1 MASAG
6 PVGILGGPTGSRTL
20 RANQRTINTMADHRT
35 VKKDGRHA
43 RGERNRLAI
52 LEACLALIDEGWLAP
67 TAQLISERAGITI
80 RSLFRHFPDMESLF
94 AAANNEVR
102 SRAAGAFTTKVRGGS
117 LEERIRATVERYC
130 EGYSDQ
136 KNLFLMTKGLS
147 WRYPILKDNYAR
159 LQKDL
164 RDNLELLLPEISQLD
179 TSQQELAHAITS
191 FEMWHRLSEH
201 QELSSLRTLNLLVDE
216 LYRLLLQHTSIKQ

>member
-20 RANQRTINTMADHRT
+20 RANRRTINTMADHRT

-102 SRAAGAFTTKVRGGS
+102 SRAAGAFATKARGGS
-117 LEERIRATVERYC
+117 LEERVRATVERYC

-136 KNLFLMTKGLS
+136 KKPFSHDQGTLLALSHPERQLCPVTKG
-147 WRYPILKDNYAR
+147 PAEQPGIVAAR
-159 LQKDL
+159 NQAA
-164 RDNLELLLPEISQLD
+164 RHVATRAGPCHHQL
-179 TSQQELAHAITS
+179 
-191 FEMWHRLSEH
+191 
-201 QELSSLRTLNLLVDE
+201 
-216 LYRLLLQHTSIKQ
+216 

>member
-1 MASAG
+1 
-6 PVGILGGPTGSRTL
+6 
-20 RANQRTINTMADHRT
+20 
-35 VKKDGRHA
+35 
-43 RGERNRLAI
+43 
-52 LEACLALIDEGWLAP
+52 
-67 TAQLISERAGITI
+67 
-80 RSLFRHFPDMESLF
+80 
-94 AAANNEVR
+94 
-102 SRAAGAFTTKVRGGS
+102 
-117 LEERIRATVERYC
+117 
-130 EGYSDQ
+130 
-136 KNLFLMTKGLS
+136 MTKGLS